1 MTQRIRARIS
11 KLTLVLFAA
20 TAVLAV
26 GAGAASAASEPV
38 YNNIP
43 SPLPGN
49 LPSIGFQATQTSEF
63 GGQVEFAGTNRK
75 NPTVKVTM
83 SSFACVTGSWN
94 GGNCGTP
101 AGSKFEWP
109 ITISVYEVGGENSV
123 GSLVAR
129 ASKTFKL
136 PYRPSANYAKCNGA
150 NAGKWYSMVS
160 HECFNGKAFSI
171 SLGLKVAKLPEKAII
186 GVAYNTSNYGAEPQH
201 AACQSTEA
209 GCYYDALNVGVRE
222 AGEGGPSLGADPAP
236 ADAYINSTTAA
247 NYCENPGG
255 VGTFA
260 LSKNCWTEEQPAFA
274 VAAH

>member
-1 MTQRIRARIS
+1 MTKRTRALAS
-11 KLTLVLFAA
+11 KLACAMLAA

-26 GAGAASAASEPV
+26 VAGTASAAPEPI

-49 LPSIGFQATQTSEF
+49 LPSLGFQATQTSEF
-63 GGQVEFAGTNRK
+63 GGQVEFAGAARK

-83 SSFACVTGSWN
+83 SSWGCVTGTWY

-109 ITISVYEVGGENSV
+109 ITVSVYEVGPENAV
-123 GSLVAR
+123 GALIAR
-129 ASKTFKL
+129 SAKTFKM

-150 NAGKWYSMVS
+150 NAGKWYSS
-160 HECFNGKAFSI
+160 ATATCFNGRAFTI
-171 SLGLKVAKLPEKAII
+171 ALGLKVTLPERAII
-186 GVAYNTSNYGAEPQH
+186 SVAYNTSNYGVTPQH

-209 GCYYDALNVGVRE
+209 GCPYDSLNVAVRE
-222 AGEGGPSLGADPAP
+222 AGEGGPSLGSDPAP
-236 ADAYINSTTAA
+236 ADAYINSTTAG
-247 NYCENPGG
+247 NYCENEAA

-260 LSKNCWTEEQPAFA
+260 LSKNCWTEEQPAIA
-274 VAAH
+274 VTGH